1 MLLGHFCRNLAT
13 KNKEKTFSLDAPN
26 NQFVRKS
33 FTCQAPIWLDRPVIM
48 IGAGGLLLLVPH
60 VYALVAVTL

>member
-13 KNKEKTFSLDAPN
+13 KNKEKTFSLDASN

-33 FTCQAPIWLDRPVIM
+33 FTCQATIWLDRPVMM

-60 VYALVAVTL
+60 VFALVTVTL